1 MFYEALL
8 HLLLSVVVYAEVI
21 PTNKNSSKNAT
32 HVQITL
38 RIEKQTTVNSILASK
53 RQ

>member
-21 PTNKNSSKNAT
+21 PTNKNSSKKCNSCLNK
-32 HVQITL
+32 L
-38 RIEKQTTVNSILASK
+38 RIEKHTTVNSILASK

>member
-8 HLLLSVVVYAEVI
+8 HRLLSVVVYAEVM

-32 HVQITL
+32 HFQIIL
-38 RIEKQTTVNSILASK
+38 CLEKQTTVNYILSFK
-53 RQ
+53 G